1 MKILVMN
8 AGSSSQKSCLYE
20 VDSALPHEAPRPLW
34 QAHAD
39 WTKEKGQVELKVK
52 TSTGKE
58 HTSKLKPGSH
68 GQVVKQ
74 LLQTLWQGEAR
85 VINSPA
91 EITLVGHRV
100 VHGGPHYQKSVWIT
114 REVKQTIDRLKSFAP
129 LHNPANLEGIQAI
142 EELMGDV
149 PQIACFDT
157 AFHSSL
163 PPHSAIYPLP
173 YDLYEQGIRRYG
185 FHGISHQYCSRR
197 ASEVLQ
203 RDAQSL
209 RLVSCHL
216 GNGCSLAAIQDG
228 KSIETTMGFTP
239 LEGLMM
245 GTRSGTIDASILF
258 YLQREHGYDTDHLET
273 LLNKQS
279 GLRGISGISG
289 DVRQV
294 MEEAQHNER
303 AQLAMDIYVY
313 RLRYF
318 IGAMV
323 AVLGGL
329 DALLF
334 TGGVGENSAEIR
346 ARACAG
352 FPYLHLKL
360 DQQKNNA
367 SPVDTDIASFDSAV
381 RVLVV
386 HTEEDW
392 EIARDCWHLAQQE
405 PAHLAQ
411 THSVQARHHN
421 D

>member
-20 VDSALPHEAPRPLW
+20 VDRNLPHEAPRPLW

-39 WTKEKGQVELKVK
+39 WTKEKDHVELKIK
-52 TSTGKE
+52 TSAGKE
-58 HTSKLKPGSH
+58 HTSTLEPGSH
-68 GQVVKQ
+68 GQIVKQ

-85 VINSPA
+85 AIDSPG
-91 EITLVGHRV
+91 EIALVGHRI
-100 VHGGPHYQKSVWIT
+100 VHGGPHYQKSVWVT
-114 REVKQTIDRLKSFAP
+114 PEVKHTIDQLKSFAP
-129 LHNPANLEGIQAI
+129 LHNPVNLEGIEAI

-149 PQIACFDT
+149 PQVACFDT

-163 PPHSAIYPLP
+163 PPQSAIYPLP
-173 YDLYEQGIRRYG
+173 YELYEQGVRRYG

-197 ASEVLQ
+197 AGELLQ
-203 RDAQSL
+203 RDAHSL

-228 KSIETTMGFTP
+228 KSVETTMGFTP

-245 GTRSGTIDASILF
+245 GTRSGTIDASILI
-258 YLQREHGYDTDHLET
+258 YLQREHGYDTDRLET

-303 AQLAMDIYVY
+303 ARLAMDIYVY

-346 ARACAG
+346 ARTCAG

-367 SPVDTDIASFDSAV
+367 VPVDKDISSPDSAV

-405 PAHLAQ
+405 PAHLN
-411 THSVQARHHN
+411 HSFAEPPHP
-421 D
+421 